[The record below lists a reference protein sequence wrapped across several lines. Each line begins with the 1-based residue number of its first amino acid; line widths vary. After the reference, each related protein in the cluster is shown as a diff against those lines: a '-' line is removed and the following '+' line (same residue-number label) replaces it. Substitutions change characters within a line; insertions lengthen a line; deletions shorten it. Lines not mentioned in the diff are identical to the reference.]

1 MSLSEGQT
9 RRIPHSQAEGDT
21 DGFRGEIA
29 RSRYREKAVPP
40 KENSILGLETQP
52 TGQVPELPSS
62 PGKSQVLQYLWH
74 VSMI

>member
-1 MSLSEGQT
+1 MSLSEGQI

-29 RSRYREKAVPP
+29 RSGYREKAVPP

-62 PGKSQVLQYLWH
+62 PGKSQVLQYLRH